1 MASDFAAIL
10 EKMKNN
16 TPLDA
21 ANVPSTPAP
30 APAPVSVP
38 VPTPVPPAPPPVP
51 VPTPAARQISIAKF
65 QAYLA
70 MEAEVLEKR
79 QQAAQETIEAKA
91 KELQGLRENMLVI
104 SGALQG
110 VQHIKAYLDQQP

>member
-1 MASDFAAIL
+1 MSELAAIL

-21 ANVPSTPAP
+21 ADVPAGTPAP
-30 APAPVSVP
+30 S
-38 VPTPVPPAPPPVP
+38 PPPSIP
-51 VPTPAARQISIAKF
+51 IAKL
-65 QAYLA
+65 QAYLTK
-70 MEAEVLEKR
+70 EVDMLEKR
-79 QQAAQETIEAKA
+79 QQAAQEAIEAKA

-110 VQHIKAYLDQQP
+110 VQHIKAYLDQQQPHEPVTTPTPSTPLTKSKSPMDPK